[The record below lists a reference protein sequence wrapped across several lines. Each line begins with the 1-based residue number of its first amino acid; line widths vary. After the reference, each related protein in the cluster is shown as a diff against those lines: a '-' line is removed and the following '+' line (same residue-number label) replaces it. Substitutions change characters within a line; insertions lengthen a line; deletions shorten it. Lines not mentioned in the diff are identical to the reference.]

1 MKVTEVGVKLGCT
14 KNLGNYNSLRLD
26 ASIAFE
32 VEENDDVRAVFAE
45 GWKWLEEEIARKLE
59 EDEEAQN

>member
-1 MKVTEVGVKLGCT
+1 
-14 KNLGNYNSLRLD
+14 
-26 ASIAFE
+26 